1 MHRPSYRGWIL
12 LRGRQYFEFPR
23 TLLIM
28 LQMALPDNAAVEH
41 ADHKPLE
48 TIVNSIVKEKQVFE
62 RLTLSKDDL

>member
-1 MHRPSYRGWIL
+1 MPWY
-12 LRGRQYFEFPR
+12 EVPR
-23 TLLIM
+23 SLLIV